1 MTVYNKVVRD
11 NIPQIIEA
19 TGKKFTTR
27 ILKDQDF
34 IKHLKQK
41 CYEELNEYCAA
52 DTNEEA
58 IEELADLMEII
69 RSLAQYHGTSM
80 EEVEKLRQGKAV
92 KRGGFEEK
100 VFLVEV
106 ED

>member
-1 MTVYNKVVRD
+1 MTVYNKLVRD

-27 ILKDQDF
+27 ILNDQEF

-41 CYEELNEYCAA
+41 CYEELDEYCAA
-52 DTNEEA
+52 NTNEEA
-58 IEELADLMEII
+58 VEELADLMEII
-69 RSLAQYHGTSM
+69 RSLAKYHGLSM
-80 EEVEKLRQGKAV
+80 EEIEKIRQGKAV
-92 KRGGFEEK
+92 KRGEFEEK

-106 ED
+106 EE